1 MRKFV
6 VSDRAWLCFIA
17 LCWAIV
23 LLYADQKGATVS
35 HRPSIVDQSMP
46 Y

>member
-6 VSDRAWLCFIA
+6 VSDRTWLCFIT
-17 LCWAIV
+17 LCWVVV

-35 HRPSIVDQSMP
+35 HRPFYWEQSMP
-46 Y
+46 R